1 MQKRPSG
8 FANPWLQ
15 LALSVACVLVSE
27 FLLKRGAT
35 EVANTDSA
43 WSWTGVNGL
52 ASPLVWWAIL
62 LIIASFISWLYV
74 LRYIPIT
81 IAFPLSRV
89 VDILVP
95 LGCWIFLGELIS
107 PLRWCGIALVDCW
120 AGVGCETD
128 RTIRG
133 TPVSFLAFLFIVVSL
148 VSFVAAQLI
157 LKRAM
162 EASRTT
168 GFRNAQFVSKVT
180 GGIILMTIS
189 FFLTLG
195 LLQRFDLSYLY
206 PFQGL
211 SVIFI
216 TLMAAVVLKEK
227 LNLRLAIGAL
237 LISIGIVLVSLS

>member
-1 MQKRPSG
+1 M
-8 FANPWLQ
+8 
-15 LALSVACVLVSE
+15 LVSE

-107 PLRWCGIALVDCW
+107 AVALVRDC
-120 AGVGCETD
+120 AGCYWIGAGRETD
-128 RTIRG
+128 RTNRG
-133 TPVSFLAFLFIVVSL
+133 TLMRRSAPS
-148 VSFVAAQLI
+148 
-157 LKRAM
+157 
-162 EASRTT
+162 ASR
-168 GFRNAQFVSKVT
+168 AAHSE
-180 GGIILMTIS
+180 
-189 FFLTLG
+189 
-195 LLQRFDLSYLY
+195 LLFQRSPIGVFSH
-206 PFQGL
+206 
-211 SVIFI
+211 
-216 TLMAAVVLKEK
+216 VLFHRCFSGQ
-227 LNLRLAIGAL
+227 LRRGSAH
-237 LISIGIVLVSLS
+237 S